1 MVWSRKEKD
10 EDDVKNVVTG
20 ISTGLL
26 SIWDPKQSIVKLD
39 EGNVKSEN
47 MINIILNAEE
57 KGEEILQGFI
67 S

>member
-26 SIWDPKQSIVKLD
+26 SIWDRKQSIVKLD

-47 MINIILNAEE
+47 MINSILNAEE